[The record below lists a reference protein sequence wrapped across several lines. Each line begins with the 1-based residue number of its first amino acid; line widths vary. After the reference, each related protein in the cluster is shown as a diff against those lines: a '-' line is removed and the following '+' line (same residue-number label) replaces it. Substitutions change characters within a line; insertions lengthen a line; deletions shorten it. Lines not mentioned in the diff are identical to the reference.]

1 MSMDPMTGDGEWSFL
16 TSACSAGLLG
26 KDTRGIDQSP
36 IRWKSLLGRAETHG
50 VLPLLYRFLSG
61 VKDSIPRSDLLAVE
75 EKYQT
80 NLLKAMFLSRELIRI
95 LDCFDS
101 IRAEVLPYKGVALA
115 EAIYGDMAL
124 RQAGDI
130 DLLIRQKDLPRVR
143 EELGR
148 IGYKP
153 NLQLSDIEERAYLKS
168 GYECAFDG
176 SAGRNLVEV
185 QWAIQPRFYSV
196 DYDMDDLFARAV
208 TASVAG
214 RRVKVPSAEDL
225 FLILSVHAAKHVWER
240 LIWLCDLV
248 RIMNIPTLD
257 WNWIAS
263 EANRIGVARIL
274 HVSLLLAERTLNAPI
289 PAKAD
294 RCLPPDPAAK
304 RLTDEIQTYIIGNR
318 RLSVESVDYFRLM
331 MRLRERRADRLRFL
345 GRLAFTPG
353 PSEWSTIHLPNS
365 LFPLYRIVRLSR
377 LASRFAGTRMNH
389 SERPLTKTVA

>member
-1 MSMDPMTGDGEWSFL
+1 MDPMTGDGEWSFL

-26 KDTRGIDQSP
+26 KDARGIDQSP

-61 VKDSIPRSDLLAVE
+61 VKDSIPRSELLAVE

-115 EAIYGDMAL
+115 EGIYGDMAL

-130 DLLIRQKDLPRVR
+130 DLLIRQQDLPRVR

-176 SAGRNLVEV
+176 AAGRNLLEV

-214 RRVKVPSAEDL
+214 RPVKVPSAEDL

-331 MRLRERRADRLRFL
+331 MRLRERRADRLRFF